1 MKEFEKLVTSSLSNV
16 LNQIFGIKAS
26 ELIMG
31 SIIKNGRLSAKPGSF
46 EDIDSHLEKLF
57 NSKISSILLRIILKQ
72 LHDDIQQEYLQVE
85 EYFDFL
91 DSIYKTKLN
100 IGILMK
106 SKEFR
111 VFN

>member
-16 LNQIFGIKAS
+16 LSQIFGIKTS
-26 ELIMG
+26 ELIMD
-31 SIIKNGRLSAKPGSF
+31 SIIKNGCLTTTPGSF

-57 NSKISSILLRIILKQ
+57 NSKISSILLGIILKQ
-72 LHDDIQQEYLQVE
+72 LHDNIQQEYLQVE

-100 IGILMK
+100 IEILMK

>member
-1 MKEFEKLVTSSLSNV
+1 MKEFEKLVTSSISNV
-16 LNQIFGIKAS
+16 LNQIFGIKTS
-26 ELIMG
+26 KLILN
-31 SIIKNGRLSAKPGSF
+31 SIIKNGCLAKTPGSF

-72 LHDDIQQEYLQVE
+72 LHDNMQQEYLQVE